1 MTVVMK
7 RSSLG
12 KIEMRLPLR
21 SRVVSCKYDISVI
34 NIEHM
39 KLVYDAYSTTCACV
53 NKLIDVLGVANATLN
68 T

>member
-39 KLVYDAYSTTCACV
+39 KLVYDAYTCACV

-68 T
+68 A